1 MFDGAMMD
9 GDVLK
14 VAQMLG
20 VFAIVGA
27 FAAIVY
33 VATRYALRPLKK
45 QNLQSS
51 AIPQIDESRF
61 ERLEHAVDA
70 IAVEVE
76 RISEAQRFSAKLLSE
91 KTSEKDK
98 A

>member
-1 MFDGAMMD
+1 MD

-14 VAQMLG
+14 FAQVMFVL
-20 VFAIVGA
+20 ASVGA
-27 FAAIVY
+27 FGVITY
-33 VATRYALRPLKK
+33 VAAKYALRPFRK
-45 QNLQSS
+45 QNLQSG
-51 AIPQIDESRF
+51 AMPQIDDSRF

-91 KTSEKDK
+91 KKSE
-98 A
+98 

>member
-1 MFDGAMMD
+1 MFDGATMD

-14 VAQMLG
+14 IAQMFG
-20 VFAIVGA
+20 VVAMFGA
-27 FAAIVY
+27 FAVIVY
-33 VATRYALRPLKK
+33 VAAKYAMRPLKNK
-45 QNLQSS
+45 DLQSGG
-51 AIPQIDESRF
+51 IPQIDDSRF

-91 KTSEKDK
+91 QSSEQNKL
-98 A
+98 